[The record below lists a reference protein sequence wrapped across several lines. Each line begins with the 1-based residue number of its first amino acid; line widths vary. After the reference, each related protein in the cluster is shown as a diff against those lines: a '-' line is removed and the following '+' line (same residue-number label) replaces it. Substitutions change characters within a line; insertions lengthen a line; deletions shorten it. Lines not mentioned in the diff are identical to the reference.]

1 MGTTAFQR
9 YVETPIQ
16 TLDGI
21 IVTQPKHFGED
32 SLKTVHRT
40 FQPGVPVI
48 LHLPALTDGSLS
60 SKETTTPTLFV
71 IQEGL
76 NCLET
81 TDYFFTNI
89 EPKLMRVECPPA
101 HHSTSTSHQPLNGD
115 KVSQQTHPQQPEET
129 WIHLSML
136 INRQVPVLNLTDI
149 KITSHPDLQDAFNS
163 LCVCSH
169 GGKKIPKINTPSDQL
184 SDSDTPEEEADP
196 RLCTSEE
203 ERQYGTIRGSA
214 QATQAAL
221 SHSRVQT
228 NPTVER
234 GPPRRPKI
242 KKLPRDKAAEKG
254 TQTKDKEKQ
263 T

>member
-1 MGTTAFQR
+1 M
-9 YVETPIQ
+9 
-16 TLDGI
+16 
-21 IVTQPKHFGED
+21 
-32 SLKTVHRT
+32 
-40 FQPGVPVI
+40 
-48 LHLPALTDGSLS
+48 
-60 SKETTTPTLFV
+60 

-89 EPKLMRVECPPA
+89 EPKAIIVECPPA

-129 WIHLSML
+129 WIHPSML

-149 KITSHPDLQDAFNS
+149 KITSHANLQDAFNS
-163 LCVCSH
+163 VFVPMVE
-169 GGKKIPKINTPSDQL
+169 KKIPKINTPSDQL
-184 SDSDTPEEEADP
+184 TNSDTLDEEADP
-196 RLCTSEE
+196 QLRTSEE
-203 ERQYGTIRGSA
+203 ERQYGTIKGST

-234 GPPRRPKI
+234 GPPRRPET

-263 T
+263 M